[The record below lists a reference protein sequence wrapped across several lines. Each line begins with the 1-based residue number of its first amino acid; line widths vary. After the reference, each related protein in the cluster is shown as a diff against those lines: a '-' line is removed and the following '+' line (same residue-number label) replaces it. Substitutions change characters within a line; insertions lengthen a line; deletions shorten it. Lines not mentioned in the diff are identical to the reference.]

1 MLKQS
6 LLFLVL
12 LISISSCTPDDEITQ
27 NPYLPELSLRLVLN
41 LSLPEYNNLNFPGN
55 SFVTYNNGINGIVIY
70 NINNSQYAAFEL
82 SDPNHSLRECSL
94 MTVRGIIASCSCDDG
109 NSYNIITGEI
119 STGTGQY
126 SMKPYRVRKS
136 GNVLEVFN

>member
-1 MLKQS
+1 MLKRS

-12 LISISSCTPDDEITQ
+12 LISLSSCNPDDELTK
-27 NPYLPELSLRLVLN
+27 NPFLPELSFTLVLN

-55 SFVTYNNGINGIVIY
+55 SYVTYNNGINGIVIY

-82 SDPNHSLRECSL
+82 SDPNHSLRECSR
-94 MTVRGIIASCSCDDG
+94 MTVQGIIATCNCEDE

-119 STGTGQY
+119 SSGSGQY
-126 SMKPYRVRKS
+126 SLKPYRIRKS

>member
-1 MLKQS
+1 MLKKS

-12 LISISSCTPDDEITQ
+12 LISFNSCNPDDEITQ
-27 NPYLPELSLRLVLN
+27 NPFLPEQSFRLVLN

-55 SFVTYNNGINGIVIY
+55 SFVSYNNGINGIVIY

-82 SDPNHSLRECSL
+82 SDPNHSLRECSR
-94 MTVRGIIASCSCDDG
+94 MTVRGIIASCNCNDG
-109 NSYNIITGEI
+109 NSYNILTGEI

-136 GNVLEVFN
+136 GNVLEVYN